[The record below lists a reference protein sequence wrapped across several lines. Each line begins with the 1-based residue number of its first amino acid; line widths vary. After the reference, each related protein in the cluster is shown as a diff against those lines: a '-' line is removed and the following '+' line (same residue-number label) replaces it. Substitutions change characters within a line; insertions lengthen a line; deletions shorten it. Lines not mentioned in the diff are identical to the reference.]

1 MQQMLITSQG
11 IPSYGTASFSSVK
24 WLLLRVCCCL
34 THLPLASACVI
45 IRFYWVL
52 SDSSG
57 RCGGSIGIDM
67 DSASVLSSLSSRF
80 GCASMFQL
88 KLSLSASHSSSR
100 VPPVWLSIELTT
112 RHSSFTSVAV
122 NRAYAIRIKAFPQK
136 FVYSFSSLG
145 FFHFGE
151 SITQYISRNGT
162 IVQHY
167 GILIKICV

>member
-1 MQQMLITSQG
+1 MLITTQG
-11 IPSYGTASFSSVK
+11 IPSYGIASLSSVK
-24 WLLLRVCCCL
+24 WLLLRVTCCL

-57 RCGGSIGIDM
+57 RRGGSI
-67 DSASVLSSLSSRF
+67 VKSLSSRF

-88 KLSLSASHSSSR
+88 KLSLSAAHSSSR

-112 RHSSFTSVAV
+112 RHSSFTSVAAV

-145 FFHFGE
+145 FSHFGE

-167 GILIKICV
+167 GILIKIWV

>member
-1 MQQMLITSQG
+1 MLITSQG
-11 IPSYGTASFSSVK
+11 IPSYGTASLSSVK
-24 WLLLRVCCCL
+24 WLLLRVSCCL

-100 VPPVWLSIELTT
+100 VSPLSDFQSNWQRVTVLSQVLQLLIEHMPSELK
-112 RHSSFTSVAV
+112 HFPKNLFIHLAHWVFFTSA
-122 NRAYAIRIKAFPQK
+122 KALLNTF
-136 FVYSFSSLG
+136 
-145 FFHFGE
+145 
-151 SITQYISRNGT
+151 RGT
-162 IVQHY
+162 RQLSNTMEY
-167 GILIKICV
+167 

>member
-1 MQQMLITSQG
+1 MLIASQG
-11 IPSYGTASFSSVK
+11 IPSYGIASLSSVK
-24 WLLLRVCCCL
+24 WLLLLVSCCL

-57 RCGGSIGIDM
+57 RRGGSIGIDM

-100 VPPVWLSIELTT
+100 IPHFWLSIELTT
-112 RHSSFTSVAV
+112 RHSSFTSFAAV

-145 FFHFGE
+145 FSHFGE

-167 GILIKICV
+167 GILIKIWV

>member
-1 MQQMLITSQG
+1 MLITSQG
-11 IPSYGTASFSSVK
+11 IPSYGIASLSSVK
-24 WLLLRVCCCL
+24 WLLLRVSCCL

-57 RCGGSIGIDM
+57 RGGGSIGIDM

-88 KLSLSASHSSSR
+88 KLSLSASQSSSR
-100 VPPVWLSIELTT
+100 VPPPPVWLSIELTT
-112 RHSSFTSVAV
+112 RHSSFTSVAAV

-162 IVQHY
+162 MSNTMEY
-167 GILIKICV
+167 

>member
-1 MQQMLITSQG
+1 MLITTQG
-11 IPSYGTASFSSVK
+11 IPSYGIASLSSVK
-24 WLLLRVCCCL
+24 WLLLRVSQL
-34 THLPLASACVI
+34 LPYSFAISECM
-45 IRFYWVL
+45 RDFPFYWVL

-57 RCGGSIGIDM
+57 RRGGSIGIDM

-100 VPPVWLSIELTT
+100 VPHVWLSIELIT
-112 RHSSFTSVAV
+112 RHSSFTSVAAV

-145 FFHFGE
+145 FSHFGE

-167 GILIKICV
+167 GILIKIWV